1 MIKLMG
7 RNALPRGRFFDVM
20 RTIEWD
26 FENECVRM
34 IDQRVLPRRFEVL
47 NVDALEN
54 MVEAIRD
61 MAIRG
66 APALAVA
73 AAFGIALAL
82 KGQKMG
88 ARLVAQKAGQELI
101 KRVRRRSTWVGASRI
116 LKVVNDPA
124 SRKRRSPNACCKRR

>member
-1 MIKLMG
+1 
-7 RNALPRGRFFDVM
+7 M